1 MIFGVRIGSS
11 QYRGRGAGM
20 IGTFGL
26 TKGEIIQIPVGQEG
40 AKTADNDNSGEII
53 NNYWMRL
60 SMIS

>member
-1 MIFGVRIGSS
+1 
-11 QYRGRGAGM
+11 M